1 MIFEWS
7 GDVDLGDGHFEKQY
21 HEYMEYVSTVKHINH
36 QLSNVE
42 QRILTTADLLSIK
55 GSIVNDLSYIDKG
68 I

>member
-1 MIFEWS
+1 MRFEWS
-7 GDVDLGDGHFEKQY
+7 GDVDLGDGHREKQY
-21 HEYMEYVSTVKHINH
+21 HEYMEYVSTVKHINR